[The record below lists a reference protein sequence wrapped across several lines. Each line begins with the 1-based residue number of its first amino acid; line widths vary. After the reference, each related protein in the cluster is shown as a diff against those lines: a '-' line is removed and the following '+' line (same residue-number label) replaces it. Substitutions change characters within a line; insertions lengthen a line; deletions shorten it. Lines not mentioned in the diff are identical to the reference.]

1 MDVDIGLHI
10 SWGEFI
16 KFLLNS
22 SFNTISFCLP
32 TFSHIYRFHSS
43 ESIHE
48 VIAEVLLKSLMCDAT
63 EPQRQEHL
71 KTLLTL
77 DVPKL
82 FALPLS
88 GRPRTGMLLQ
98 KFENGWK
105 KHIKDRHLEVA
116 SQECLSTFL
125 VSVLYPHA

>member
-1 MDVDIGLHI
+1 M
-10 SWGEFI
+10 
-16 KFLLNS
+16 
-22 SFNTISFCLP
+22 
-32 TFSHIYRFHSS
+32 FSHIYRFHSS

-48 VIAEVLLKSLMCDAT
+48 AIAEVLLKSLMYDAIK
-63 EPQRQEHL
+63 PQRQEHL

-88 GRPRTGMLLQ
+88 GRPQTGMWLL

-105 KHIKDRHLEVA
+105 KHIQDKQLQVA